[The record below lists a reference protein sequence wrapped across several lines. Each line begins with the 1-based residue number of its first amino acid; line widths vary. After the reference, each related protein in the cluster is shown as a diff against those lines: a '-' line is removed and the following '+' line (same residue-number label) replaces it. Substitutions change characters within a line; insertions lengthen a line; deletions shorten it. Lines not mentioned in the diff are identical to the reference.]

1 MSISDLNEPLKDV
14 IRSIVW
20 CSGEPLEVSSEV
32 VELLFNHLRFCC
44 TSIVNRL
51 PNNQPS
57 LNDLLNVVRYDTQKL
72 ARIFD
77 YFQILNG
84 SQDPKYNGDDCA
96 EVESDLV
103 SHVNNESNVSRI
115 SALCT
120 QLGIPLPVSI
130 ISTTSRLRTPF
141 LQGRRLRLARIDQKF
156 ARLSVEDYITFTRVR
171 QSATL
176 LVFIRNNQRLA
187 FWRWVFLQSK
197 HSTEFALNDCS
208 NLTSHN
214 PFARPEVREFIRV
227 LAHLLTGEILDV
239 VDLTLFYRRKLGI
252 DLQTPITPVEVNQT
266 LQLMSKHFPLKNS

>member
-1 MSISDLNEPLKDV
+1 MMSISSLNEPLKDV

-20 CSGEPLEVSSEV
+20 CSGEPLAVSSEV
-32 VELLFNHLRFCC
+32 VELFFNHLRSCC
-44 TSIVNRL
+44 TSIANRL

-57 LNDLLNVVRYDTQKL
+57 LRDLLNAVRYDTLKL
-72 ARIFD
+72 TRIFD
-77 YFQILNG
+77 YFRIL
-84 SQDPKYNGDDCA
+84 KYNEDDFI
-96 EVESDLV
+96 EVDSDLV
-103 SHVNNESNVSRI
+103 SHVNNGPDVSRV

-120 QLGIPLPVSI
+120 QLGIPLPVTI
-130 ISTTSRLRTPF
+130 TSTTPKLRTAF

-156 ARLSVEDYITFTRVR
+156 ARLSVKDYITFTRVR

-187 FWRWVFLQSK
+187 FWHWVFLESK
-197 HSTEFALNDCS
+197 YPPEFALDDCIDL
-208 NLTSHN
+208 NSHN
-214 PFARPEVREFIRV
+214 LLARPEVREFIRV

-266 LQLMSKHFPLKNS
+266 LRLMSKHFPLKTS